1 MSMVR
6 KNVWRKEKR
15 KRGVETVV
23 LMNGRKKGTEKQT
36 NKQTNETTDKDELYS
51 FGVLS
56 AEFCYL
62 CGYLDKNKKERRSQ
76 KQFGHLVF
84 EAQQSPA
91 ICRCFALL
99 CLAVI
104 ASGI

>member
-1 MSMVR
+1 VEEG
-6 KNVWRKEKR
+6 KEKKRCRDRRAYEWKEERNR
-15 KRGVETVV
+15 KT
-23 LMNGRKKGTEKQT
+23 NKQT
-36 NKQTNETTDKDELYS
+36 NKQTNDEDELYS

-76 KQFGHLVF
+76 KQFGYLVF
-84 EAQQSPA
+84 EAQQSRA

>member
-1 MSMVR
+1 MEG
-6 KNVWRKEKR
+6 RKE
-15 KRGVETVV
+15 
-23 LMNGRKKGTEKQT
+23 EK
-36 NKQTNETTDKDELYS
+36 NKQTNETTDDDELHS

-76 KQFGHLVF
+76 KQFGHLLF
-84 EAQQSPA
+84 EAQQSRA